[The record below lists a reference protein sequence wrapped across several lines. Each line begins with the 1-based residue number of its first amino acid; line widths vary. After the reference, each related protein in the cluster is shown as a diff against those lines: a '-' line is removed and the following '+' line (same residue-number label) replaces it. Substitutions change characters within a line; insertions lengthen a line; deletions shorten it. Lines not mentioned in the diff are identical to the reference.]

1 MPGESPA
8 VFGDALRRLA
18 SSATYLYQDGS
29 RYWYSTQ
36 PTVTKLAED
45 RAEQLTRDP
54 DKVAKEL
61 DKRLRADIRQQGDF
75 SRVHPLPA
83 SSADVPDDLD
93 ARLVVL
99 GIDHTY
105 TKEAGNGAEKASKAI
120 LETRG
125 SSPRQYRNT
134 LVFLAADKMRLQDL
148 DEAVRKY
155 LAWESILGEKE
166 ILDLS
171 PYQVKQA
178 QTQRDAA
185 NTTVTA
191 RIPETYQWLL
201 VPVQVNPQSPVEWQA
216 IRLTGQDSLAVRAS
230 KKLKTEELLVT
241 GLAGTR
247 LRMELD
253 RIPLWRGD
261 NVSVKQLAEDFA
273 SYLYLPRLVRPSVL
287 IGAVRDG
294 LTLITWMDDSFTY
307 ADSFD
312 KAAKRYLGL
321 RCGQRVTLSEDNLSG
336 LLVKS
341 DVALNQQ
348 KAEAPPT
355 QTPVTKPPQGAEDRG
370 TYGSSGG
377 DVTAG
382 TESVVVPGNGAE
394 VIIEPVE
401 QPPKRF
407 YGSVTL
413 DPARVGRD
421 AGRIADEV
429 ISHLAGLI
437 GSKVT
442 VTLEIEAE
450 ALSGVPDN
458 VVRIVTENSRM
469 LKFNSHGFEKE

>member
-1 MPGESPA
+1 
-8 VFGDALRRLA
+8 
-18 SSATYLYQDGS
+18 
-29 RYWYSTQ
+29 
-36 PTVTKLAED
+36 
-45 RAEQLTRDP
+45 
-54 DKVAKEL
+54 
-61 DKRLRADIRQQGDF
+61 
-75 SRVHPLPA
+75 VHPLPA

-230 KKLKTEELLVT
+230 KKLKSEELLVPAF
-241 GLAGTR
+241 AGTR

-253 RIPLWRGD
+253 RIPLWRRD
-261 NVSVKQLAEDFA
+261 NVAIKQLAEDFA
-273 SYLYLPRLVRPSVL
+273 SYLYLPRLIGPSVI

-294 LTLITWMDDSFTY
+294 LILITWMDDSFTY

-312 KAAKRYLGL
+312 EAAKRYRGL
-321 RCGQRVTLSEDNLSG
+321 RCGQPATLSEDNLSG

-348 KAEAPPT
+348 KIETPSPVVMPPT
-355 QTPVTKPPQGAEDRG
+355 PPGEVMDPREPYVVPGGNVTG
-370 TYGSSGG
+370 TGTGG
-377 DVTAG
+377 
-382 TESVVVPGNGAE
+382 VVPGNGTGD
-394 VIIEPVE
+394 VTVPPVE

-413 DPARVGRD
+413 DPTRVGRD
-421 AGRIADEV
+421 AGKIADEV
-429 ISHLAGLI
+429 ISHLVGLLN
-437 GSKVT
+437 SKVT

-458 VVRIVTENSRM
+458 VVRIVTENSRT
-469 LKFNSHGFEKE
+469 LKFNNQGFEKE